1 MSRQTWIGKFLWTS
15 DHLKLEPNSG
25 GVWIPPLPLSYL
37 QKPLSTWVRAAQVEP
52 VRIPGYW
59 QTSSPN
65 LKTPPSAR
73 PKPDEQVVYHLH
85 GGGFAYYSGHPSD
98 TTANIPRSL
107 LQLRTLNIARSFSVE
122 YRLASIKPFDVV
134 HPFPTAL
141 LDCLS
146 GYHSFVHDV
155 AEREENVIVVGD
167 SAASLQIQL
176 LTTISTNVLQDGP
189 KKPHEYGIADFNETM
204 SPASLLLGIRSE
216 VVGSYRVC
224 PKMCL
229 AAGRA
234 ELLFD
239 KIKTLKEDT
248 EKDMGKELLLTE
260 NKDASHDWLLWDWHE
275 PERSETMAAIEQCLV
290 TL

>member
-1 MSRQTWIGKFLWTS
+1 MISLGLNLAKRIDFVG
-15 DHLKLEPNSG
+15 HLADGESHEGREAWLSPSNLL
-25 GVWIPPLPLSYL
+25 LP
-37 QKPLSTWVRAAQVEP
+37 AQVEP

-85 GGGFAYYSGHPSD
+85 GGGFTYCSGHPSD

-122 YRLASIKPFDVV
+122 YRLASIKPFDVI
-134 HPFPTAL
+134 HPFPIAL
-141 LDCLS
+141 IDSLS

-155 AEREENVIVVGD
+155 AEREENAIVVGD
-167 SAASLQIQL
+167 SAGGSLG
-176 LTTISTNVLQDGP
+176 LTCYLRQ
-189 KKPHEYGIADFNETM
+189 PHEYGIADFNETM
-204 SPASLLLGIRSE
+204 SPASLLLSIRSE

-275 PERSETMAAIEQCLV
+275 PERSETMADIERCLV